1 MVYHSLKVVSFV
13 ISVSLLLS
21 CGGGGSSD
29 NSNEENNNTIQLIDS
44 IPMANANISAKQAR
58 FYFGHLA
65 PEDASYDYE
74 IDCNIARSH
83 ITRRDSVDISIV
95 SDDQLLDHTLNCSND
110 LSLNSNQS
118 INIIENA
125 ASSGTATK
133 TANILFATDNQ
144 ITPENE
150 LIRTVEE
157 NLLPLN
163 SIGNVTPVSLLN
175 DIIDDLSLPLLTELA
190 INTIIENIADNDL
203 PNLFNPITEYDVITQ
218 SVVYESLDPNG
229 NKTQTLSGLITLPDT
244 SQLTNFTPKDN
255 IILLS
260 HSTGLTPSDRNTT
273 GLWYNL
279 AVILASRGYLVIAPD
294 NYGLGNT
301 SAFTETYLQGKR
313 TGINSIDLVTS
324 AIHSG
329 RYNDVISSTSTAK
342 NLTIIGYSQGGHSAI
357 AAWQEALHNHQGTLN
372 VSNVYSGA
380 GPYNVYETF
389 KGIIDFVNGSCFL
402 GEYCR
407 YVNDELVNSYAIE
420 RILPPLLSYTNTGL
434 NEIDITDGDELR
446 SEFAASFLANN
457 QEYDQLKLLLQ
468 LNSYTNINNPE
479 DTFTDPDM
487 NLTVYHS
494 DYDRLVA
501 PANTREF
508 INIING
514 YIGSTNEMST
524 DCNSSNIQLLF
535 AASDEVGIIHGI
547 CGAVMIDDLLN
558 RIN

>member
-1 MVYHSLKVVSFV
+1 MVYQSRRVVFF
-13 ISVSLLLS
+13 IFSVCLLVS
-21 CGGGGSSD
+21 CGGGGD
-29 NSNEENNNTIQLIDS
+29 NDSSNEESNDGSLQRIDS
-44 IPMANANISAKQAR
+44 IPTDNANINARQTR
-58 FYFGHLA
+58 FYFSHLA
-65 PEDASYDYE
+65 SENSSYNYDL
-74 IDCNIARSH
+74 DCTINVSH
-83 ITRRDSVDISIV
+83 ITRRDPADLSIS
-95 SDDQLLDHTLNCSND
+95 SGNSLLDHNLGCSDNLN
-110 LSLNSNQS
+110 LNSTQNL
-118 INIIENA
+118 IITEET
-125 ASSGTATK
+125 SEPK
-133 TANILFATDNQ
+133 TSTIPFSTDTTL
-144 ITPENE
+144 TPNNE
-150 LIRTVEE
+150 LITIIGE
-157 NLLPLN
+157 NSLPLN
-163 SIGNVTPVSLLN
+163 SIGNVTPASLLEE
-175 DIIDDLSLPLLTELA
+175 IIDDLSLPILTELA
-190 INTIIENIADNDL
+190 INAVIDDIADNDL

-218 SVVYESLDPNG
+218 SVRYESIDPNG
-229 NKTQTLSGLITLPDT
+229 NKIRTLSGLIALPDI
-244 SQLTNFTPKDN
+244 SQLANFSPKDN
-255 IILLS
+255 IILLN
-260 HSTGLTPSDRNTT
+260 HSTGLTPSDRNIT

-301 SAFTETYLQGKR
+301 SAFTETYLQAKR

-324 AIHSG
+324 AINSG
-329 RYNDVISSTSTAK
+329 RYNDIISSTSTAK
-342 NLTIIGYSQGGHSAI
+342 NLAIIGYSQGGHSAI

-389 KGIIDFVNGSCFL
+389 KGIVNFVNGSCFL

-468 LNSYTNINNPE
+468 LNSYTNISNPE
-479 DTFTDPDM
+479 ASFTDPNM
-487 NLTVYHS
+487 NLMVYHS

-514 YIGSTNEMST
+514 YIGSTNDLSA
-524 DCNSSNIQLLF
+524 DCNSNNIQLLF

-547 CGAVMIDDLLN
+547 CGAVMIDDILHRLN
-558 RIN
+558 